1 MLCSCHAFLL
11 QTALSHKMHQS
22 IKLVAAHLPSDII
35 VWCLDSAFLLVRKD
49 LEVGHLASQSLFA
62 AYSSCPRV
70 SD

>member
-1 MLCSCHAFLL
+1 MLLSCFFIANSPESQNASKHEVNCSTSAIRYYC
-11 QTALSHKMHQS
+11 
-22 IKLVAAHLPSDII
+22 V
-35 VWCLDSAFLLVRKD
+35 VLDSAFLLVRKD